1 MGSIA
6 KWSFDRKV
14 SVSVLVTVVVG
25 GLGTGAVFIERV
37 TRLESNVA
45 HLSSTVVQA
54 AAEAKETADAARAAS
69 IEAKEAL
76 WGLSTVVK
84 AVERIERNVDWLRNR
99 AERAGQ

>member
-1 MGSIA
+1 MGSTV
-6 KWSFDRKV
+6 KWSLDRKI
-14 SVSVLVTVVVG
+14 SVSVLITVVVST
-25 GLGTGAVFIERV
+25 LGTGVMFVERV

-45 HLSSTVVQA
+45 HLSSTVVQS
-54 AAEAKETADAARAAS
+54 AAEAKETANAAKAAS

-76 WGLSTVVK
+76 WGLSTVAK